1 MRKKL
6 IAILF
11 VIVTVIYIIVG
22 ALLFLNIQLMETPE
36 IIIKVEVTEI
46 NSEEAILHTTIDIDN
61 PNSFEIVAKNLE
73 VVTTTQDGFEVA
85 RVSFKGGEIGSH
97 DKKTFTK
104 NVSVAFDGYSPELLT
119 SKITGEVG
127 ANTLF
132 IQKTIPLNIGV
143 VTSIE
148 NLINK
153 LAAPTMSV
161 MAEFVEITT
170 EGIDLTAAIDVY
182 NPNTFDI
189 YIENISTEIE
199 TETGKKVGDVDVI
212 GGVIAAKEYLQ
223 LNSSGTILFEML
235 NAEMLVINMSGIA
248 GAKIAGFE
256 KNLSFNIQT
265 RIMVPDL
272 EELLLSKDKPTI
284 LSIKVDEKLTLKGIV
299 FYVSMEI
306 NNSYK
311 VDLLVKDIV
320 SRVYVVDEDGHHLI
334 GENDK
339 VEDILAEVG
348 TSGLSKCEVLVPFS
362 NLFPIHWS
370 ADSIMVSVSGNVAIK
385 GVNQSVYL
393 EIRGYHDIHLFRYPI

>member
-11 VIVTVIYIIVG
+11 AMVTIVYIIIG
-22 ALLFLNIQLMETPE
+22 ALLFLNIQLMESPE
-36 IIIKVEVTEI
+36 ILIKVEVTEV
-46 NSEEAILHTTIDIDN
+46 NSEEAILHTTVDIDN

-73 VVTTTQDGFEVA
+73 LVIITPDGYVVA
-85 RVSFKGGEIGSH
+85 RLSIEGGEIGSH
-97 DKKTFTK
+97 EKKTFTK
-104 NVSVAFDGYSPELLT
+104 DVSVAFDGYSPELLT

-127 ANTLF
+127 ANILF

-148 NLINK
+148 NLINE
-153 LAAPTMSV
+153 LAAPSMSV

-170 EGIDLTAAIDVY
+170 EGINFNATMDVY
-182 NPNTFDI
+182 NPNTFEI

-199 TETGKKVGDVDVI
+199 IETGKKVGDVDVI
-212 GGVIAAKEYLQ
+212 GGVIAAKGSLP
-223 LNSSGTILFEML
+223 LNSSGTILFEAL
-235 NAEMLVINMSGIA
+235 NAEKLVINMSGVA
-248 GAKIAGFE
+248 GAKIVGFK

-284 LSIKVDEKLTLKGIV
+284 LSIKIDKKLTLKGIV

-320 SRVYVVDEDGHHLI
+320 SRVYTADDDGHHLI

-339 VEDILAEVG
+339 VEEIFAG
-348 TSGLSKCEVLVPFS
+348 AGASGLSECEVLVPFS
-362 NLFPIHWS
+362 NLFPIRWS
-370 ADSIMVSVSGNVAIK
+370 TDWIMVSVSGNVAIK

-393 EIRGYHDIHLFRYPI
+393 EVRGYHDIHLFR

>member
-1 MRKKL
+1 M
-6 IAILF
+6 
-11 VIVTVIYIIVG
+11 
-22 ALLFLNIQLMETPE
+22 LFLNIQLMETPE
-36 IIIKVEVTEI
+36 ILIKVEVTEV

-61 PNSFEIVAKNLE
+61 PNGFEIVAKNLE
-73 VVTTTQDGFEVA
+73 VVTTTQDGYEVA
-85 RVSFKGGEIGSH
+85 RVTFKGGEIGSH
-97 DKKTFTK
+97 KKKTFTED
-104 NVSVAFDGYSPELLT
+104 VSVAFNGYSPELLT

-148 NLINK
+148 NLINE
-153 LAAPTMSV
+153 LAAPSMNV

-170 EGIDLTAAIDVY
+170 EGINLTAAIDIY

-189 YIENISTEIE
+189 YIENISTEIV
-199 TETGKKVGDVDVI
+199 TETGKKVGDVDII
-212 GGVIAAKEYLQ
+212 GGVIAAKDYLQ
-223 LNSSGTILFEML
+223 LNSSGTIFFEAL
-235 NAEMLVINMSGIA
+235 NAEKLVINMSGIA
-248 GAKIAGFE
+248 GAKIAGFK

-311 VDLLVKDIV
+311 VNLLVKDIV
-320 SRVYVVDEDGHHLI
+320 SRVYTADDDKHHLI
-334 GENDK
+334 GENEK

-348 TSGLSKCEVLVPFS
+348 ASGLSECEVLVPFS
-362 NLFPIHWS
+362 NLFPIRWS
-370 ADSIMVSVSGNVAIK
+370 TDWIMVSVSGNVTIK

-393 EIRGYHDIHLFRYPI
+393 EVRGYHDIHLFRQSI

>member
-11 VIVTVIYIIVG
+11 AMVTIVYIIIG
-22 ALLFLNIQLMETPE
+22 ALLFLNIQLMESPE
-36 IIIKVEVTEI
+36 ILIKVEVTEV
-46 NSEEAILHTTIDIDN
+46 NSEEAILHTTVDIDN

-73 VVTTTQDGFEVA
+73 LVIITPDGYVVA
-85 RVSFKGGEIGSH
+85 RLSIEGGEIGSH
-97 DKKTFTK
+97 EKKTFTK
-104 NVSVAFDGYSPELLT
+104 DVSVAFDGYSPELLT

-127 ANTLF
+127 ANILF

-148 NLINK
+148 NLINE
-153 LAAPTMSV
+153 LAAPSMSV

-170 EGIDLTAAIDVY
+170 EGINFNATMDVY
-182 NPNTFDI
+182 NPNTFEI

-199 TETGKKVGDVDVI
+199 IETGKKVGDVDVI
-212 GGVIAAKEYLQ
+212 GGVIAAKGSLP
-223 LNSSGTILFEML
+223 LNSSGTILFEAL
-235 NAEMLVINMSGIA
+235 NAEKLVINMSGVA
-248 GAKIAGFE
+248 GAKIVGFK

-284 LSIKVDEKLTLKGIV
+284 LSIKIDKKLTLKGIV

-320 SRVYVVDEDGHHLI
+320 SRVYTADDDGHHLI

-339 VEDILAEVG
+339 VEEIFAG
-348 TSGLSKCEVLVPFS
+348 AGASGLSECEVLVPFS
-362 NLFPIHWS
+362 NLFPIRWS
-370 ADSIMVSVSGNVAIK
+370 TDWIMVSVSGNVTIK

-393 EIRGYHDIHLFRYPI
+393 EVRGYHDIHLFR

>member
-11 VIVTVIYIIVG
+11 VIVTIVYIIIG

-36 IIIKVEVTEI
+36 IIIKVEIAEI
-46 NSEEAILHTTIDIDN
+46 NSEEAILHTTVDIDN
-61 PNSFEIVAKNLE
+61 PNSYEIVAKNLE
-73 VVTTTQDGFEVA
+73 LVIITPDGYVVA
-85 RVSFKGGEIGSH
+85 RLSIEGGEIGSH
-97 DKKTFTK
+97 EKKTFTK
-104 NVSVAFDGYSPELLT
+104 DVSVAFDGHSPELLT

-127 ANTLF
+127 ANILF

-148 NLINK
+148 NLINE
-153 LAAPTMSV
+153 LAAPSMSV

-170 EGIDLTAAIDVY
+170 EGINFNATIDVY

-199 TETGKKVGDVDVI
+199 IETGKKVGNVDVI
-212 GGVIAAKEYLQ
+212 GGVIAAKDYLQ
-223 LNSSGTILFEML
+223 LNSSGTILFETL

-272 EELLLSKDKPTI
+272 EELLLAKDKPII

-299 FYVSMEI
+299 FYVAMEV

-311 VDLLVKDIV
+311 VDLLIKNIV
-320 SRVYVVDEDGHHLI
+320 GRVYTADDDGHHLI

-348 TSGLSKCEVLVPFS
+348 TSGLSKCEILVPFS
-362 NLFPIHWS
+362 NLFPIRWS
-370 ADSIMVSVSGNVAIK
+370 TDWIMVSVSGNVAIK
-385 GVNQSVYL
+385 GVDQSVYL
-393 EIRGYHDIHLFRYPI
+393 EIRGYHDIHLFRQSI

>member
-11 VIVTVIYIIVG
+11 AMVTIVYIIIG
-22 ALLFLNIQLMETPE
+22 ALLFLNIQLMESPE
-36 IIIKVEVTEI
+36 ILIKVEVTEV
-46 NSEEAILHTTIDIDN
+46 NSEEAILHTTVDIDN
-61 PNSFEIVAKNLE
+61 PNCFEIVAKNLE
-73 VVTTTQDGFEVA
+73 LVIITPDGYVVA
-85 RVSFKGGEIGSH
+85 RLSIEGGEIGSH
-97 DKKTFTK
+97 EKKTFTK
-104 NVSVAFDGYSPELLT
+104 DVSVAFDGYSPELLT

-127 ANTLF
+127 ANILF

-148 NLINK
+148 NLINE
-153 LAAPTMSV
+153 LAAPSMSV

-170 EGIDLTAAIDVY
+170 EGINFNATMDVY
-182 NPNTFDI
+182 NPNTFEI

-199 TETGKKVGDVDVI
+199 IETGKKVGDVDVI
-212 GGVIAAKEYLQ
+212 GGVIAAKGSLP
-223 LNSSGTILFEML
+223 LNSSGTILFEAL
-235 NAEMLVINMSGIA
+235 NAEKLVINMSGVA
-248 GAKIAGFE
+248 GAKIAGFK

-284 LSIKVDEKLTLKGIV
+284 LSIKIDKKLTLKGIV

-311 VDLLVKDIV
+311 VNLLVKDIV
-320 SRVYVVDEDGHHLI
+320 SRVYTADDDGHHLI

-339 VEDILAEVG
+339 VEEIFAG
-348 TSGLSKCEVLVPFS
+348 AGASGLSECEVLVPFS
-362 NLFPIHWS
+362 NLFPIRRSTDW
-370 ADSIMVSVSGNVAIK
+370 IMVSVSGNVAIK

-393 EIRGYHDIHLFRYPI
+393 EVRGYHDIHLFR

>member
-1 MRKKL
+1 MKKKI

-11 VIVTVIYIIVG
+11 TIVTIIYIIVG

-36 IIIKVEVTEI
+36 IIIKVEVAEV

-61 PNSFEIVAKNLE
+61 PNDFEIVAKNLE
-73 VVTTTQDGFEVA
+73 VVTTTPEGYVVA
-85 RVSFKGGEIGSH
+85 RLSIEGGEIDSH
-97 DKKTFTK
+97 EKKTFTK
-104 NVSVAFDGYSPELLT
+104 NISVAFNGYSPELLT

-148 NLINK
+148 NLINE
-153 LAAPTMSV
+153 LAAPSMNV
-161 MAEFVEITT
+161 MVEFVEITT
-170 EGIDLTAAIDVY
+170 EGIKINATMDVY
-182 NPNTFDI
+182 NPNTFEI

-199 TETGKKVGDVDVI
+199 TKTGKKVGNVDLI
-212 GGVIAAKEYLQ
+212 GDVIAAKEYLP
-223 LNSSGTILFEML
+223 LNSSGIILFEAL
-235 NAEMLVINMSGIA
+235 NAEKLVINMRGAA

-265 RIMVPDL
+265 GIIVPDL

-299 FYVSMEI
+299 FYVSMEV

-320 SRVYVVDEDGHHLI
+320 SRVYVVDGDGLHLI
-334 GENDK
+334 GENNK

-348 TSGLSKCEVLVPFS
+348 TSGLCSCEVLVPFS
-362 NLFPIHWS
+362 NLFPIRWS
-370 ADSIMVSVSGNVAIK
+370 TDWLMVSVSGSVTIK
-385 GVNQSVYL
+385 GVNQSVYI
-393 EIRGYHDIHLFRYPI
+393 EIRGYHDLHLFR

>member
-1 MRKKL
+1 MKKKI

-11 VIVTVIYIIVG
+11 TIVTIIYIIVG

-36 IIIKVEVTEI
+36 IIIRVEVAEV

-61 PNSFEIVAKNLE
+61 PNDFEIVAKNLE
-73 VVTTTQDGFEVA
+73 VVTTIPEGYVVA
-85 RVSFKGGEIGSH
+85 RLSIEGGEIDSH
-97 DKKTFTK
+97 EKKTFTK
-104 NVSVAFDGYSPELLT
+104 NISVAFNGYSPELLT

-148 NLINK
+148 NLINE
-153 LAAPTMSV
+153 LAAPSMNV
-161 MAEFVEITT
+161 MVEFVEITT
-170 EGIDLTAAIDVY
+170 EGIKINATMDIY
-182 NPNTFDI
+182 NPNTFEI

-199 TETGKKVGDVDVI
+199 TKTGKKVGNVDLI
-212 GGVIAAKEYLQ
+212 GGVIAAKEYLP
-223 LNSSGTILFEML
+223 LNSSGIILFEAL
-235 NAEMLVINMSGIA
+235 NAEKLVINMRGAA

-265 RIMVPDL
+265 GIIVPDL

-299 FYVSMEI
+299 FYVSMEV

-320 SRVYVVDEDGHHLI
+320 SRVYVVDGDGLHLI
-334 GENDK
+334 GENNK

-348 TSGLSKCEVLVPFS
+348 TSGLCSCEVLVPFS
-362 NLFPIHWS
+362 NLFPIRWS
-370 ADSIMVSVSGNVAIK
+370 TDWLMVSVSGSVTIK
-385 GVNQSVYL
+385 GVNQSVYI
-393 EIRGYHDIHLFRYPI
+393 EIRGYHDLHLFR

>member
-1 MRKKL
+1 MKKKI

-11 VIVTVIYIIVG
+11 TIVTIIYIIVG

-36 IIIKVEVTEI
+36 IIIKVEVAEV

-61 PNSFEIVAKNLE
+61 PNDFEIVAKNLE
-73 VVTTTQDGFEVA
+73 VVTTTPEGYVVA
-85 RVSFKGGEIGSH
+85 RLSIEGGEIGSH
-97 DKKTFTK
+97 GKKTFTK
-104 NVSVAFDGYSPELLT
+104 NVSVAFNGYSPKLLT

-148 NLINK
+148 NLINE
-153 LAAPTMSV
+153 LAAPSMNV
-161 MAEFVEITT
+161 MVEFVEITT
-170 EGIDLTAAIDVY
+170 EGIKINATMDVY
-182 NPNTFDI
+182 NPNTFEI

-199 TETGKKVGDVDVI
+199 TKTGKKVGNVDLI
-212 GGVIAAKEYLQ
+212 GDVIAAKEYLP
-223 LNSSGTILFEML
+223 LNSSGIILFEAL
-235 NAEMLVINMSGIA
+235 NAEKLVINMRGAA

-265 RIMVPDL
+265 GIIVPDL

-299 FYVSMEI
+299 FYVSMEV

-320 SRVYVVDEDGHHLI
+320 SRVYVVDGDGLHLI
-334 GENDK
+334 GENNK

-348 TSGLSKCEVLVPFS
+348 TSGLCSCEVLVPFS
-362 NLFPIHWS
+362 NLFPIRWS
-370 ADSIMVSVSGNVAIK
+370 TDWLMVSVSGSVTIK
-385 GVNQSVYL
+385 GVNQSVYI
-393 EIRGYHDIHLFRYPI
+393 EIRGYHDLHLFR

>member
-11 VIVTVIYIIVG
+11 AMVTIVYIIIG
-22 ALLFLNIQLMETPE
+22 ALLFLNIQLMESPE
-36 IIIKVEVTEI
+36 ILIKVEVTEV
-46 NSEEAILHTTIDIDN
+46 NSEEAILHTTVDIDN

-73 VVTTTQDGFEVA
+73 LVIITPDGYVVA
-85 RVSFKGGEIGSH
+85 RLSIEGGEIGSH
-97 DKKTFTK
+97 EKKTFTK
-104 NVSVAFDGYSPELLT
+104 DVSVAFDGYSPELLT

-127 ANTLF
+127 VNILF

-148 NLINK
+148 NLINE
-153 LAAPTMSV
+153 LAAPSMSV

-170 EGIDLTAAIDVY
+170 EGINFNATMDVY
-182 NPNTFDI
+182 NPNTFEI

-199 TETGKKVGDVDVI
+199 IETGKKVGDVDVI
-212 GGVIAAKEYLQ
+212 GGVIAAKGSLP
-223 LNSSGTILFEML
+223 LNSSGTILFEAL
-235 NAEMLVINMSGIA
+235 NAEKLVINMSGVA
-248 GAKIAGFE
+248 GAKIVGFK

-284 LSIKVDEKLTLKGIV
+284 LSIKIDKKLTLKGIV

-320 SRVYVVDEDGHHLI
+320 SRVYTADDDGHHLI

-339 VEDILAEVG
+339 VEEIFAG
-348 TSGLSKCEVLVPFS
+348 AGASGLSECEVLVPFS
-362 NLFPIHWS
+362 NLFPIRWS
-370 ADSIMVSVSGNVAIK
+370 TDWIMVSVSGNVAIK

-393 EIRGYHDIHLFRYPI
+393 EVRGYHDIHLFR

>member
-1 MRKKL
+1 MKKKI

-11 VIVTVIYIIVG
+11 TIVTIIYIIVG

-36 IIIKVEVTEI
+36 IIIKVEVAEV

-61 PNSFEIVAKNLE
+61 PNDFEIVAKNLE
-73 VVTTTQDGFEVA
+73 VVTTTPEGYVVA
-85 RVSFKGGEIGSH
+85 RLSIEGGEIGSH
-97 DKKTFTK
+97 GKKTFTK
-104 NVSVAFDGYSPELLT
+104 NVSVAFNGYSPKLLT

-148 NLINK
+148 NLINE
-153 LAAPTMSV
+153 LAAPSMNV
-161 MAEFVEITT
+161 MVEFVEITT
-170 EGIDLTAAIDVY
+170 EGIKINATMDIY
-182 NPNTFDI
+182 NPNTFEI

-199 TETGKKVGDVDVI
+199 TKTGKKVGNVDLI
-212 GGVIAAKEYLQ
+212 GDVIAAKEYLP
-223 LNSSGTILFEML
+223 LNSSGIILFEAL
-235 NAEMLVINMSGIA
+235 NAEKLVINMRGAA

-265 RIMVPDL
+265 GIIVPDL

-299 FYVSMEI
+299 FYVSMEV

-320 SRVYVVDEDGHHLI
+320 SRVYVVDGDGLHLI
-334 GENDK
+334 GENNK

-348 TSGLSKCEVLVPFS
+348 TSGLCSCEVLVPFS
-362 NLFPIHWS
+362 NLFPIRWS
-370 ADSIMVSVSGNVAIK
+370 TDWLMVSVSGSVTIK
-385 GVNQSVYL
+385 GVNQSVYI
-393 EIRGYHDIHLFRYPI
+393 EIRGYHDLHLFR